1 MCRPQPVAHPTY
13 LYHTLQSHTSSCS
26 CCDLSSLYIRAYNSF
41 SFVWLYVT
49 CSSRSL
55 CHRRLHHGRSS
66 SNGATADETGL
77 ILWIRAHYCSQR
89 VALPR
94 EPQQTHTPSS
104 WFGTHAQ
111 VGGTGQKCL
120 DDSVHKMRLSVTT
133 LLFSIDEFQ
142 NSIEQTLHVS
152 IIRPALYHL
161 ATKTIIKQPKEVPFV
176 VGIITVE
183 VLTSLTTVVV
193 PSRKV

>member
-26 CCDLSSLYIRAYNSF
+26 YCDLSCLSVRACNSF
-41 SFVWLYVT
+41 SFVWLYIT
-49 CSSRSL
+49 CSCRSL

-66 SNGATADETGL
+66 SNEATADETGRL
-77 ILWIRAHYCSQR
+77 LWIRAHYCSQR

-111 VGGTGQKCL
+111 VGGTGQICL

-133 LLFSIDEFQ
+133 RLFSCGGNHDCRSFNPFDYCCSPFQ
-142 NSIEQTLHVS
+142 KSLISPKRLSLDKVMRTNILVS
-152 IIRPALYHL
+152 SSWLWR
-161 ATKTIIKQPKEVPFV
+161 
-176 VGIITVE
+176 
-183 VLTSLTTVVV
+183 
-193 PSRKV
+193 